1 MKTGRKVREIVRIDE
16 EKCDGCGLCVP
27 QCAEGAIKIIDG
39 KARLAAD
46 NLCDGLGAC
55 LGHCP
60 QGAITIEKRAAQD
73 FDEAAVHAALAGGH
87 THAPA
92 KRTAPAHAEPPLPL
106 STGRDRARGGSP
118 DARPCGCPGS
128 MQRELRPAR
137 MPAAH
142 APHADPESAQDR
154 GASAP
159 AAAPAAGGDR
169 PSQLRGWP
177 VQLMLLP
184 ERGSMWEGADVLLSA
199 DCVPFAMAG
208 FHEKLLAG
216 KTLAIACPKLDD
228 GDFYVEKLSRIF
240 AGNAVKSVTVARM
253 EVPCCGIDGIVQEA
267 LARAK
272 KDLPVKVITLGLRGD
287 ILSEE

>member
-1 MKTGRKVREIVRIDE
+1 MMVKRGGKKVREIVRIDE

-60 QGAITIEKRAAQD
+60 QGAITIEKRAAEQ
-73 FDEAAVHAALAGGH
+73 FDEAAVHAALHGAAH
-87 THAPA
+87 AAPA
-92 KRTAPAHAEPPLPL
+92 SKAAHAEP
-106 STGRDRARGGSP
+106 
-118 DARPCGCPGS
+118 PCGCPGS
-128 MQRELRPAR
+128 MQRTLRPAEVR
-137 MPAAH
+137 PAART
-142 APHADPESAQDR
+142 A
-154 GASAP
+154 GA
-159 AAAPAAGGDR
+159 DR
-169 PSQLRGWP
+169 PSELRGWP

-184 ERGSMWEGADVLLSA
+184 ERGPIWDNADVLISA

-208 FHEKLLAG
+208 FHEKLLSG
-216 KTLAIACPKLDD
+216 RTLAIACPKLDD

-240 AGNAVKSVTVARM
+240 AGNTVKSVTVARM

-272 KDLPVKVITLGLRGD
+272 KDLPVKVLTLGLRGD